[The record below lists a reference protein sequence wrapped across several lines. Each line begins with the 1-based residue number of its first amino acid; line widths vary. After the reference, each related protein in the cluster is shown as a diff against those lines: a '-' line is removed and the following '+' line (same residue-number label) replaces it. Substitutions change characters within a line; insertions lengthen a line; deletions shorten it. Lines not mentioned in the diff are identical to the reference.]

1 MASRACDTD
10 RDAHVDRTMA
20 NPTQRRIVF
29 LGCGYTAEV
38 AAELF
43 RDAGYAV
50 LGTRRSPPQGSA
62 LIAFSGTAPS
72 PDLAAA
78 VRTATDL
85 VVSIPPD
92 DAGDPALRHH
102 AADIAAASGLRLV
115 TYLSTISVLGD
126 HAGGWVDE
134 TTPPA
139 PSSERSRRRLAAEE
153 AWRALGARHGTPI
166 AILRLP
172 GIYGPG
178 RSAIGNLKAGTARRI
193 VKLGQIFN
201 RIHVADIARVLLAL
215 HQQERTGAVYN
226 LADDEPAPPEDVIAY
241 AAELIG
247 LPVPPAIPIAEA
259 KLSPMAASFY
269 GECKRVRN
277 NRIKADLGLELA
289 FPTYREGL
297 RDILA
302 RS

>member
-1 MASRACDTD
+1 MT
-10 RDAHVDRTMA
+10 H
-20 NPTQRRIVF
+20 PTQRRIVF
-29 LGCGYTAEV
+29 LGYGYTAEA

-43 RDAGYAV
+43 RGAGYVV

-78 VRTATDL
+78 IRTATDL

-92 DAGDPALRHH
+92 ETGDPALRHH
-102 AADIAAASGLRLV
+102 AADIVAASGLRLV
-115 TYLSTISVLGD
+115 TYISTIGVLGD
-126 HAGGWVDE
+126 HGGAWIDE
-134 TTPPA
+134 TTRPA

-153 AWRALGARHGTPI
+153 AWRALGARHGTPV

-178 RSAIGNLKAGTARRI
+178 RSAIDSLMAGTARRI
-193 VKLGQIFN
+193 VKPGQVFN
-201 RIHVADIARVLLAL
+201 RIHVMDIARVLLAL
-215 HQQERTGAVYN
+215 HQQERAGAVYN

-241 AAELIG
+241 AANLMG

-269 GECKRVRN
+269 AECKRVRN
-277 NRIKADLGLELA
+277 TRIKADLDLELA

-297 RDILA
+297 RDIQA
-302 RS
+302 RVTKS